1 MRRDLTAAGAS
12 ALAMAL
18 GFPLFI
24 GTFPVFIGPVSQAF
38 GWGAKVYPQSL
49 LTVAIT
55 TAVASPLI
63 GQLIDRIGARPVVVA
78 GLVAWA
84 ADIFALSLLSG
95 SEMQLLSLS
104 VVMGIS
110 AAAAGPVAYS
120 RIVASWFDRHLALA
134 LALVLSAAPSLGA
147 ALLVSSA
154 ARLIPAFGWRTSY
167 RLLAALVLILA
178 SPAALAWIRESKGP
192 ATAVQAEAP
201 RADEG
206 AGLGAAACSR
216 DFWVIILVTCLICG
230 VIQGIVVHFVAIA
243 LERGVDATR
252 ASFALSAFSLAA
264 PVGPALAG
272 ALADRA
278 GPRILAI
285 FYALP
290 AISLVLFLDANAP
303 VTAMVGLGLGFSASM
318 GMLPYLLTR
327 YFGLRHSSQLVGL
340 GLGAAS
346 ISISAGSVLVGA
358 VRDRLGSFAPMLP
371 MLLLALGAGFL
382 LSLALRGPRSPSQVR
397 GADVVV

>member
-1 MRRDLTAAGAS
+1 MALIRRDLAAAGAS

-55 TAVASPLI
+55 TAIAAPLI
-63 GQLIDRIGARPVVVA
+63 GQLIDRIGARTVVIV

-84 ADIFALSLLSG
+84 AEIFVLSLLSG
-95 SEMQLLSLS
+95 SEAQLLSLS
-104 VVMGIS
+104 IVMGIT

-120 RIVASWFDRHLALA
+120 RIVATWFDRHLALA

-154 ARLIPAFGWRTSY
+154 ARLIPAFGWRAAY
-167 RLLAALVLILA
+167 RLLAALVLVLA
-178 SPAALAWIRESKGP
+178 VPAALAWIRESRRL
-192 ATAVQAEAP
+192 ATEGEEERP
-201 RADEG
+201 ADEG
-206 AGLGAAACSR
+206 ASLGAAARSR

-243 LERGVDATR
+243 SERGVEATR
-252 ASFALSAFSLAA
+252 AALALSAFSLAA
-264 PVGPALAG
+264 PIGPALAG

-278 GPRILAI
+278 GPRVLAI
-285 FYALP
+285 FYAAP
-290 AISLVLFLDANAP
+290 VISLILFLDANTPIA
-303 VTAMVGLGLGFSASM
+303 AMIGLGLGFSAAM

-327 YFGLRHSSQLVGL
+327 FFGLRHSSQLVGV

-358 VRDRLGSFAPMLP
+358 MRDRLGSFAPMLP
-371 MLLLALGAGFL
+371 MLLLVLGGAFF
-382 LSLALRGPRSPSQVR
+382 LSLALRGPVANPLSRR
-397 GADVVV
+397 

>member
-1 MRRDLTAAGAS
+1 MALIRRDLAAAGAS

-55 TAVASPLI
+55 TAIAAPLI
-63 GQLIDRIGARPVVVA
+63 GQLIDRIGARTVVIV

-84 ADIFALSLLSG
+84 AEIFVLSLLSG
-95 SEMQLLSLS
+95 SEAQLLSLS
-104 VVMGIS
+104 IVMGIT

-120 RIVASWFDRHLALA
+120 RIVATWFDRHLALA

-154 ARLIPAFGWRTSY
+154 ARLIPAFGWRAAY
-167 RLLAALVLILA
+167 RLLAALVLVLA
-178 SPAALAWIRESKGP
+178 VPAALAWIRESRRF
-192 ATAVQAEAP
+192 ATEGEEERP
-201 RADEG
+201 ADEG
-206 AGLGAAACSR
+206 ASLGAAARSR

-243 LERGVDATR
+243 SERGVEATR
-252 ASFALSAFSLAA
+252 AALALSAFSLAA
-264 PVGPALAG
+264 PIGPALAG

-278 GPRILAI
+278 GPRVLAI
-285 FYALP
+285 FYAAP
-290 AISLVLFLDANAP
+290 VISLILFLDANTPIA
-303 VTAMVGLGLGFSASM
+303 AMIGLGLGFSAAM

-327 YFGLRHSSQLVGL
+327 FFGLRHSSQLVGV

-358 VRDRLGSFAPMLP
+358 MRDRLGSFAPMLP
-371 MLLLALGAGFL
+371 MLLLVLGGAFF
-382 LSLALRGPRSPSQVR
+382 LSLALRGPVANPLSRR
-397 GADVVV
+397 